1 VAALAGPGLVGAL
14 ALLLLSASCD
24 PAAAQPSAKVPHVGY
39 LSPGASSDPARLRR
53 FEAFRQGLRALGYV
67 EGQNVVVEARWAEGR
82 YERYPALATDLVNA
96 KVDVIVT
103 VGGAATQAAQHAT
116 ATVPIVMTVV
126 FDPLGGRLVSTLARP
141 GANVTGLSL
150 IPLVGKQLEALK
162 EVVPKATRMTV
173 LSNPDNPAS
182 ATQLREAE
190 AAARSLGVRLR
201 ALQARGPQEIDGAF
215 ATMVSERTPALLAL
229 PDAVFTNQVRQIAE
243 LAIKNRLPSIYG
255 LSEYTEV
262 RRVDGVQP
270 QHSGSGTARG
280 HLRGQDSQ
288 GRQAGRSAH
297 RAADQARSRHQ
308 PQDGQ
313 GARPHDPARADP
325 ARGPGDRVARAN
337 GRARVRAGS
346 GHAEV

>member
-1 VAALAGPGLVGAL
+1 MYSGLAGRWAAALAGPGLAGAL
-14 ALLLLSASCD
+14 ALLLLSPSCD
-24 PAAAQPSAKVPHVGY
+24 PAAAQPSAKVPRVGY
-39 LSPGASSDPARLRR
+39 LSPGSSSDPARLRR
-53 FEAFRQGLRALGYV
+53 FEAFRQGLRALGDV
-67 EGQNVVVEARWAEGR
+67 EGQNVVVETRWAEGR

-96 KVDVIVT
+96 KIDVIVT

-116 ATVPIVMTVV
+116 TTVPIVMTVV
-126 FDPLGGRLVSTLARP
+126 FDPLGGRLVSNLARP

-215 ATMVSERTPALLAL
+215 ATMVSERTAALLAL

-255 LSEYTEV
+255 LSEYTEAGGLMV
-262 RRVDGVQP
+262 YSPNTPDLERRAATYVDKI
-270 QHSGSGTARG
+270 
-280 HLRGQDSQ
+280 LRGAKPADLPIEQPTKLDLVINLKTAKAL
-288 GRQAGRSAH
+288 GLTIPHALILR
-297 RAADQARSRHQ
+297 ADQ
-308 PQDGQ
+308 
-313 GARPHDPARADP
+313 
-325 ARGPGDRVARAN
+325 VI
-337 GRARVRAGS
+337 
-346 GHAEV
+346 E